1 VNIAPGREAVVRSR
15 ILRYGILLAVAG
27 QLLWSFRPAPGR
39 AVTSQLAEGRRLF
52 EASCSTCHGL
62 SGGGTSLGPSLLGV
76 GPAAV
81 DFMLSTGRM
90 PLSNPADQPV
100 RQPPRFDAQQI
111 AAIVAF
117 VSSLAAGGPGIPNV
131 DPGAGDL
138 ARGAEMFLN
147 NCSSCHGA
155 AAIGDSVGG
164 GQIAPSLY
172 KATPTQIGEAVRFG
186 PGVMPRFDPAS
197 LSDQDL
203 DSVARYLLWL
213 RHHGGRGGL
222 QVGRVGAVAEGFVA
236 VLIGL
241 GFLVIVIRLTGSK
254 T

>member
-1 VNIAPGREAVVRSR
+1 MNLTPGREAVVRSR

-27 QLLWSFRPAPGR
+27 QVLWSFRPTPGR
-39 AVTSQLAEGRRLF
+39 AMTSQQAEGRSLF
-52 EASCSTCHGL
+52 EANCSTCHGL
-62 SGGGTSLGPSLLGV
+62 SGEGTAVAPGLLGV

-100 RQPPRFDAQQI
+100 RQPPKFDAGQI

-117 VSSLAAGGPGIPNV
+117 VTSLAPGGPPIPHV
-131 DPGAGDL
+131 DPAIGDL
-138 ARGAEMFLN
+138 ALGAEVFLN

-172 KATPTQIGEAVRFG
+172 DADPTQIGEAVRFG
-186 PGVMPRFDPAS
+186 PGVMPGFDEGTVT
-197 LSDQDL
+197 DQDL
-203 DSVARYLLWL
+203 NSVARYLLWL
-213 RHHGGRGGL
+213 RDHGGRGGL
-222 QVGRVGAVAEGFVA
+222 QLGRVGAVAEGFVA

-241 GFLVIVIRLTGSK
+241 GFLIVVIRLTGTK